1 MDEYSLARAFKRI
14 EQELIFSMIRNFEK
28 HKAEEL
34 DEGFNWDQWQVVQL
48 RELEKYR
55 RKNLE
60 KFDEDF
66 SEINDQIAELF
77 RMALEDG
84 QAEEEAKILEQILR
98 GVFLGSDNEYGEM
111 PTSFFGIN
119 DRKLESLIQA
129 TTDDMEKAEH
139 AILRRAND
147 LYRRTIYDAQ
157 IYAANGGTYEQ
168 AIDMATKDFCKK
180 GIRSIEY
187 KDGSRHNI
195 SEYAEMAIRTGNKRA
210 YLMGEGNMHAKYGVH
225 TIYVKKRPQA
235 CPLCLRWTGRVLID
249 DVYGGG
255 TAEESKR
262 KGIPLLSTAMD
273 LGFLHPNCKDVYSL
287 FIPGVD
293 DETDPWTEEEIR
305 DLADDY
311 NKALKKK
318 RAERE
323 AEEYDMLAKTRLD
336 PENRRAAEAKAE
348 AWLDRA
354 KAFKQESE
362 EFYGHKLRFA
372 AFSGGAEARKAL
384 DNSGLDE
391 HYVIHTVDFNN
402 YMWEHHPE
410 FFGSRDIIDQAIRDQ
425 YNRQFNTELWLIEND
440 PEALIREVDMLTYMT
455 TPGSLGT
462 MVPDF
467 ESYKAWNYENRLH
480 LFAQDDTMFNTFVRW
495 EQGAT
500 EGGYGKG
507 KGARL
512 IFDEE
517 TGLSDFIAENPD
529 LHYNGDTLYRG
540 LMTNK
545 AGIKD
550 LQKRFEEGKPID
562 MRGPSSWTTRQ
573 GVAKTF
579 SEHSLRK
586 NTNKVVFI
594 EEGKHKRNAIPFPYS
609 STIHQS
615 GMLQNE
621 VIYSKY
627 AEFDILNIT
636 EKEGVYYVRVRE
648 RV

>member
-66 SEINDQIAELF
+66 GEINDQIAELF

-84 QAEEEAKILEQILR
+84 QTEEEAKILEQILK

-129 TTDDMEKAEH
+129 TTDDMEKAEQ

-180 GIRSIEY
+180 GITSIVY
-187 KDGSRHNI
+187 KNGSRHNI

-293 DETDPWTEEEIR
+293 DETDPWTEKEIR
-305 DLADDY
+305 DLANDY

-318 RAERE
+318 HAERE

-336 PENRRAAEAKAE
+336 PENRRQAIAKAE
-348 AWLDRA
+348 IWEARA
-354 KAFKQESE
+354 SAPVYSDDDLKNAF
-362 EFYGHKLRFA
+362 LRYS
-372 AFSGGAEARKAL
+372 SGGENYIINEILRERRMKDL
-384 DNSGLDE
+384 SKDQLEWIRTLDE
-391 HYVIHTVDFNN
+391 
-402 YMWEHHPE
+402 
-410 FFGSRDIIDQAIRDQ
+410 AIRRAPK
-425 YNRQFNTELWLIEND
+425 YEG
-440 PEALIREVDMLTYMT
+440 EVHR
-455 TPGSLGT
+455 SLDSS
-462 MVPDF
+462 MIKDIDAF
-467 ESYKAWNYENRLH
+467 WKRY
-480 LFAQDDTMFNTFVRW
+480 
-495 EQGAT
+495 T
-500 EGGYGKG
+500 EGSVVPEYAFTSASTEIYDESFDIQMHILSKT
-507 KGARL
+507 GA
-512 IFDEE
+512 
-517 TGLSDFIAENPD
+517 DFRDLNPD
-529 LHYNGDTLYRG
+529 EQEILFSR
-540 LMTNK
+540 
-545 AGIKD
+545 
-550 LQKRFEEGKPID
+550 
-562 MRGPSSWTTRQ
+562 
-573 GVAKTF
+573 KTKF
-579 SEHSLRK
+579 RVI
-586 NTNKVVFI
+586 KVVGQEI
-594 EEGKHKRNAIPFPYS
+594 WLEEI
-609 STIHQS
+609 
-615 GMLQNE
+615 
-621 VIYSKY
+621 
-627 AEFDILNIT
+627 
-636 EKEGVYYVRVRE
+636 
-648 RV
+648 

>member
-66 SEINDQIAELF
+66 GEINAQIAELF

-84 QAEEEAKILEQILR
+84 QTEEEAKILEQILK

-119 DRKLESLIQA
+119 NRKLESLIQA
-129 TTDDMEKAEH
+129 TTNDMEKAEH

-157 IYAANGGTYEQ
+157 IYAADGGTYEQ
-168 AIDMATKDFCKK
+168 AVDMATKDFCKK
-180 GIRSIEY
+180 GITSIVY
-187 KDGSRHNI
+187 KNGSRHNI

-225 TIYVKKRPQA
+225 TVYVKKRPQA

-318 RAERE
+318 RYERE

-336 PENRRAAEAKAE
+336 PDNRRAAEAKARTWSARAAGLTDE
-348 AWLDRA
+348 KVLSKTKMLGSIDFTEEKIKSMLEYSEKRFKNLDH
-354 KAFKQESE
+354 E
-362 EFYGHKLRFA
+362 ECVTITRDGK
-372 AFSGGAEARKAL
+372 
-384 DNSGLDE
+384 
-391 HYVIHTVDFNN
+391 VWHTV
-402 YMWEHHPE
+402 
-410 FFGSRDIIDQAIRDQ
+410 S
-425 YNRQFNTELWLIEND
+425 
-440 PEALIREVDMLTYMT
+440 
-455 TPGSLGT
+455 
-462 MVPDF
+462 
-467 ESYKAWNYENRLH
+467 
-480 LFAQDDTMFNTFVRW
+480 
-495 EQGAT
+495 
-500 EGGYGKG
+500 EGGY
-507 KGARL
+507 L
-512 IFDEE
+512 
-517 TGLSDFIAENPD
+517 D
-529 LHYNGDTLYRG
+529 L
-540 LMTNK
+540 K
-545 AGIKD
+545 GIKRLLKGSYSYHNHPED
-550 LQKRFEEGKPID
+550 LTNYSFGEEDVDSFIFNEEQYAKASDELYEYEMIRLPETKKAPQFEAFG
-562 MRGPSSWTTRQ
+562 R
-573 GVAKTF
+573 
-579 SEHSLRK
+579 
-586 NTNKVVFI
+586 
-594 EEGKHKRNAIPFPYS
+594 HKE
-609 STIHQS
+609 
-615 GMLQNE
+615 LQNE
-621 VIYSKY
+621 VL
-627 AEFDILNIT
+627 DILLRQNRSAETDRFHEVMKILS
-636 EKEGVYYVRVRE
+636 KEYGFEYRRKKIE
-648 RV
+648 D

>member
-84 QAEEEAKILEQILR
+84 QTEEEAKILEQILR

-111 PTSFFGIN
+111 PISFFGTN

-129 TTDDMEKAEH
+129 TTDDMEKAEY

-180 GIRSIEY
+180 GITSIVY
-187 KDGSRHNI
+187 KNGSRHNI

-318 RAERE
+318 RYERE
-323 AEEYDMLAKTRLD
+323 AEEYEMLAKTRLD
-336 PENRRAAEAKAE
+336 PDNRREAEAKAKMWSDKATKLKLE
-348 AWLDRA
+348 PREEWSHRFTSGIDRQWYKRDALVYEYEGFRFYVPKDFDPEKQTLTPYDLIAALDKVPEEIKHFVPKNIELVDYENARDPEWRKLYKDFTSSSA
-354 KAFKQESE
+354 TYNSSNDTITFYARSHYGNIESITE
-362 EFYGHKLRFA
+362 NFMHETGHRIDYLISLSEQFS
-372 AFSGGAEARKAL
+372 AFSETEIWKRAMK
-384 DNSGLDE
+384 LDE
-391 HYVIHTVDFNN
+391 EKTGYVSPTEYGENSPGEDF
-402 YMWEHHPE
+402 
-410 FFGSRDIIDQAIRDQ
+410 A
-425 YNRQFNTELWLIEND
+425 
-440 PEALIREVDMLTYMT
+440 
-455 TPGSLGT
+455 
-462 MVPDF
+462 
-467 ESYKAWNYENRLH
+467 ESVL
-480 LFAQDDTMFNTFVRW
+480 L
-495 EQGAT
+495 
-500 EGGYGKG
+500 
-507 KGARL
+507 
-512 IFDEE
+512 
-517 TGLSDFIAENPD
+517 
-529 LHYNGDTLYRG
+529 
-540 LMTNK
+540 
-545 AGIKD
+545 
-550 LQKRFEEGKPID
+550 
-562 MRGPSSWTTRQ
+562 
-573 GVAKTF
+573 
-579 SEHSLRK
+579 
-586 NTNKVVFI
+586 
-594 EEGKHKRNAIPFPYS
+594 
-609 STIHQS
+609 
-615 GMLQNE
+615 
-621 VIYSKY
+621 Y
-627 AEFDILNIT
+627 AELLAKFGYRFPHRATLISKIL
-636 EKEGVYYVRVRE
+636 KELIDRGF
-648 RV
+648 